1 MTTRLGTIQSP
12 ADIKQLTV
20 PELESLAQEIRER
33 LIVSLS
39 RSGGHLGPN
48 LGVVELTLAMHYVFS
63 TPEDKFV
70 FDVSHQAYIHKLLT
84 GRESRFDSIRQS
96 GGLNGFM
103 LRSESEHDS
112 YGAGH
117 AGTALSAALGMAV
130 ARDLAGGT
138 EHIVALAGDAAFTN
152 GISFEALNNIAD
164 QTRRL
169 IVVLND
175 NEWSIDRN
183 VGAIARILHK
193 IVTNKNV
200 TSLHSGATKLV
211 ERIGGKAAKQA
222 VRRAE
227 EAAKGMMFPSSF
239 FEDFGLTY
247 YGPLDGHNIGLLIET
262 FEFLKQQ
269 DRPVLLHAITEKG
282 RGFAPALAG
291 QKKFHG
297 LGPYDPET
305 GHTHQGGQPTYSEV
319 FANTLIKL
327 ADADSQV
334 VAITAAMPNGTAL
347 DLFRPHHP
355 QRYFDVG
362 IAEEH
367 AVIFAA
373 GMATR
378 GFRPFCAI
386 YSTFLQRAFD
396 PIVHDVCLQNLPV
409 VFCMDRGS
417 LSGDDGAT
425 HHGLFDISY
434 LRPIPNIVH
443 MVPTDEDELADM
455 LETARLHGGPSAIR
469 YPRGAGPGVAL
480 KPQPQAIPIG
490 EAKLVHLTPSLAYSG
505 NGAGLGPANGSG
517 LGSGPGLST
526 STGTGLGTV
535 LGNGSGLGI
544 GTGINTALGNGSG
557 LGTGPGLST
566 GLGKGSGLAP
576 ANAAPAKPAE
586 IAILGLGALLPMAL
600 QLAARLESWGFT
612 TAVINPRFAK
622 PLDRTLLLR
631 HGRHAAAVV
640 TFEDHVLAGG
650 FGSAVLEELSAA
662 GLATPVIRIGWPD
675 RFIEHGKLDELRA
688 RHGVTVEAALRQ
700 LESILRT
707 LPRRRPQ
714 AVASR

>member
-1 MTTRLGTIQSP
+1 MGTRLGTITSP
-12 ADIKQLTV
+12 SDIKQLSI
-20 PELESLAQEIRER
+20 PQLELLAQEIRDR
-33 LIVSLS
+33 LIISLA
-39 RSGGHLGPN
+39 RTGGHLGPN

-70 FDVSHQAYIHKLLT
+70 FDVSHQAYVHKLLT
-84 GRESRFDSIRQS
+84 GREDRFDTIRQG

-103 LRSESEHDS
+103 LRSESPHDS

-164 QTRRL
+164 QTKRL

-200 TSLHSGATKLV
+200 TSLHSNATRLV
-211 ERIGGKAAKQA
+211 ERIGGRAAKQA

-247 YGPLDGHNIGLLIET
+247 YGPLDGHDIGLLIET

-269 DRPVLLHAITEKG
+269 DRPVLLHAITQKG
-282 RGFAPALAG
+282 RGFQPALDG

-305 GHTHQGGQPTYSEV
+305 GHTHQGGQPTYSET
-319 FANTLIKL
+319 FANALVKL
-327 ADADSQV
+327 ADTNKKI

-355 QRYFDVG
+355 TRYFDVG

-396 PIVHDVCLQNLPV
+396 PILHDVCLQNLPV

-425 HHGLFDISY
+425 HHGLFDIAY
-434 LRPIPNIVH
+434 LRPIPNIIH
-443 MVPTDEDELADM
+443 MVPADEDELADM
-455 LETARLHGGPSAIR
+455 LLTASLHPGPSAIR
-469 YPRGAGPGVAL
+469 YPRGIGPGVAL
-480 KPQPQAIPIG
+480 KPHPEPISVGCAKFVHATGGADRDFEVAIF
-490 EAKLVHLTPSLAYSG
+490 
-505 NGAGLGPANGSG
+505 
-517 LGSGPGLST
+517 
-526 STGTGLGTV
+526 
-535 LGNGSGLGI
+535 
-544 GTGINTALGNGSG
+544 
-557 LGTGPGLST
+557 
-566 GLGKGSGLAP
+566 
-576 ANAAPAKPAE
+576 
-586 IAILGLGALLPMAL
+586 GLGALLPMAL
-600 QLAARLESWGFT
+600 ELADRLEQRGYSA
-612 TAVINPRFAK
+612 AVINPRFAK
-622 PLDRTLLLR
+622 PIDRDTLL
-631 HGRHAAAVV
+631 HYAAPAGAVI
-640 TFEDHVLAGG
+640 TFEDHMLAGG
-650 FGSAVLEELSAA
+650 FGSAVLEELQLA
-662 GLATPVIRIGWPD
+662 GLTVPVVRIGWPD
-675 RFIEHGKLDELRA
+675 HFIEHGKADELRA
-688 RHGVTVEAALRQ
+688 RYGVTVEAALAQ
-700 LESILRT
+700 LAPILRAM
-707 LPRRRPQ
+707 PRGGGRPWRGRGQ
-714 AVASR
+714 RGGAAR

>member
-12 ADIKQLTV
+12 ADIKKLSI
-20 PELESLAQEIRER
+20 PELEALAQEIRER

-39 RSGGHLGPN
+39 KTGGHLGPN

-63 TPEDKFV
+63 TPADKFV
-70 FDVSHQAYIHKLLT
+70 FDVSHQSYIHKLLT
-84 GRESRFDSIRQS
+84 GREDRFDTIRQG

-103 LRSESEHDS
+103 LRTESEHDS

-130 ARDLAGGT
+130 ARDLAGGK
-138 EHIVALAGDAAFTN
+138 EHVVALAGDAAFTN

-183 VGAIARILHK
+183 VGAIAKYLHK
-193 IVTNKNV
+193 IVTNHHV
-200 TSLHSGATKLV
+200 TSLHSGATRLV
-211 ERIGGKAAKQA
+211 ERIGGKAAKKA

-227 EAAKGMMFPSSF
+227 EAAKGMVFPSSF

-247 YGPLDGHNIGLLIET
+247 YGPLDGHNVGLLIET
-262 FEFLKQQ
+262 FEFLKEQE
-269 DRPVLLHAITEKG
+269 RPVLLHVITQKG
-282 RGFAPALAG
+282 RGFEPALNG

-305 GHTHQGGQPTYSEV
+305 GHTHSPGRQTYSEV
-319 FANTLIKL
+319 FANTLVKL
-327 ADADSQV
+327 ADGDEKI

-378 GFRPFCAI
+378 GFKPFVAI

-434 LRPIPNIVH
+434 LRPVPNIVH
-443 MVPTDEDELADM
+443 MVPADEDELADM
-455 LETARLHGGPSAIR
+455 LVTAHQHPGPSAIR
-469 YPRGAGPGVAL
+469 YPRGVGPGIAL
-480 KPQPQAIPIG
+480 KANPQPIEIG
-490 EAKLVHLTPSLAYSG
+490 RAKVIREG
-505 NGAGLGPANGSG
+505 E
-517 LGSGPGLST
+517 
-526 STGTGLGTV
+526 
-535 LGNGSGLGI
+535 
-544 GTGINTALGNGSG
+544 
-557 LGTGPGLST
+557 
-566 GLGKGSGLAP
+566 
-576 ANAAPAKPAE
+576 E
-586 IAILGLGALLPMAL
+586 IVIFGLGALLPMA
-600 QLAARLESWGFT
+600 QELAVKLSDHGYSA
-612 TAVINPRFAK
+612 AVINPRFVK
-622 PLDRTLLLR
+622 PLDRALLLQYAER
-631 HGRHAAAVV
+631 STAVV

-650 FGSAVLEELSAA
+650 FGSAVLEELELA
-662 GLATPVIRIGWPD
+662 GIFVPVVRIGWPD
-675 RFIEHGKLDELRA
+675 QFIEHGTVDALRT
-688 RHGVTVEAALRQ
+688 RYGITVEAAWARLQ
-700 LESILRT
+700 PILEKM
-707 LPRRRPQ
+707 PRRRPQ
-714 AVASR
+714 VVAVG